1 MKDRIGIAIV
11 ALVSIFITN
20 QLLLS
25 KTRYRKPM
33 EVSQ

>member
-1 MKDRIGIAIV
+1 MKDRIGITIV

-20 QLLLS
+20 QFLLF